1 MTSFPWKKGILIG
14 VWVLLIIVLFSIG
27 FRLVLNDVQPA
38 TTMEPVILVASSVPN
53 TVVLPTIAATPSATF
68 TQIITLMPSSTDLP
82 TATPIPTFTRY
93 VPPTWTA
100 TSEFSSE
107 TVPVPEG
114 AASGTVPIP
123 VGQATATP

>member
-1 MTSFPWKKGILIG
+1 MASFSWKKGILIT

-38 TTMEPVILVASSVPN
+38 ATAQPVLPVASSEAH

-68 TQIITLMPSSTDLP
+68 TQIITLMPSSTNLP

-93 VPPTWTA
+93 VAPTWTA
-100 TSEFSSE
+100 TSAEPSE
-107 TVPVPEG
+107 TAPVPEG

>member
-1 MTSFPWKKGILIG
+1 MASFPWKKGILIT
-14 VWVLLIIVLFSIG
+14 VWILLIIVFFSIG
-27 FRLVLNDVQPA
+27 FRLVRSGAQPA
-38 TTMEPVILVASSVPN
+38 ATAQPVILIASSAAN
-53 TVVLPTIAATPSATF
+53 TVMLPTIAATPSATL
-68 TQIITLMPSSTDLP
+68 TQMVTLMPSSTNLP

-107 TVPVPEG
+107 TVPVPVG

-123 VGQATATP
+123 VGEATATP